1 MRRTFLPVLLIPFVL
16 AGCAVPGRPTQAPSP
31 YADAPSL
38 VNVAAL
44 SKFDG
49 QVPLVTIPEH
59 TPDWSGP
66 VKYAVNA
73 ALKLNPKA
81 TFRVYLTGPT
91 RGGPASAERAMAR
104 LAPEAA
110 QVANAIVADGV
121 PAERVSIGASA
132 PLPHVRPPATPEIV
146 VFAK

>member
-1 MRRTFLPVLLIPFVL
+1 MRRSFLPVLLLPLVV
-16 AGCAVPGRPTQAPSP
+16 AGCAVPGRPKPSP
-31 YADAPSL
+31 YAGAPAL
-38 VNVAAL
+38 VDVAAL

-49 QVPLVTIPEH
+49 SVPLVRIPEH
-59 TPDWSGP
+59 TPDWGGP

-73 ALKLNPKA
+73 ALKVNPKA
-81 TFRVYLTGPT
+81 TFRVYLTGPVH
-91 RGGPASAERAMAR
+91 GGPASAEREMAR

-121 PAERVSIGASA
+121 PAERVSIAASA
-132 PLPHVRPPATPEIV
+132 PLPHVRPPAAPEIL